1 MARSSSSAQPRD
13 GRRIRC
19 RRRSAIFRACWL
31 MSIWRSASSPSTTKC
46 RFGSSSGWTSYSS
59 PSLPPRSLFVGAGH
73 SNPWNGEFR
82 LSARQWLWRVVLE
95 TCLFVGFGLVFA
107 AGAALLLYF
116 GFRFLAGWRFGLL
129 SFIVG
134 SIVVL
139 LIEVCSAVSES
150 ARDAAESYMTR
161 RTTPI
166 PESSPRLEPST
177 GNAKEFCAAMKSHP
191 RGRSGRGNPCRS
203 AELRGRTGR
212 QNLLNR

>member
-73 SNPWNGEFR
+73 SNRWNGESGCPRDSGFGVWFSR
-82 LSARQWLWRVVLE
+82 RACSWD
-95 TCLFVGFGLVFA
+95 FGLVFA

-177 GNAKEFCAAMKSHP
+177 GNAKEFAP
-191 RGRSGRGNPCRS
+191 P
-203 AELRGRTGR
+203 
-212 QNLLNR
+212 